1 MTMDKS
7 TTPELRVHREE
18 NFRIPTET
26 ERSLALWVDRV
37 GRITDTK
44 RLDRLRILGQ
54 YCHIFVLEGEGEYR
68 STRWG
73 QLPVR
78 AGDCMVQFPDDPC
91 LYHPDSTWTSC
102 WVTWNGPEAAQ
113 IHETGYL
120 AQRSPVFRDTG
131 RAVAKAYE
139 QLLPIIQKGD
149 PASALQRKTLLLEM
163 ILELFNTQQQLAGS
177 GGDDPPI
184 ERALTHIHEHLAADI
199 PVTALA
205 QDVALSPTHFR
216 RRFRAYTGRS
226 PVEYIRDLK
235 MAEAQR
241 LLREG
246 LPIKQI
252 ADHLG
257 YQDVF
262 YFMRV
267 FKKTVGLPPGRF
279 ARQHG

>member
-1 MTMDKS
+1 MHFTTYPASRRIEAELLYSVEEYSTVPAATMDTATMTMDKS

-139 QLLPIIQKGD
+139 QRIIELDKEFASQGYPVLAINSND
-149 PASALQRKTLLLEM
+149 PGMVYIGAIDDNQRKPESVKNAYVKEAIQALE
-163 ILELFNTQQQLAGS
+163 S
-177 GGDDPPI
+177 GKKPKTT
-184 ERALTHIHEHLAADI
+184 ET
-199 PVTALA
+199 
-205 QDVALSPTHFR
+205 
-216 RRFRAYTGRS
+216 
-226 PVEYIRDLK
+226 
-235 MAEAQR
+235 MAVGCA
-241 LLREG
+241 
-246 LPIKQI
+246 IK
-252 ADHLG
+252 
-257 YQDVF
+257 Y
-262 YFMRV
+262 R
-267 FKKTVGLPPGRF
+267 K
-279 ARQHG
+279 